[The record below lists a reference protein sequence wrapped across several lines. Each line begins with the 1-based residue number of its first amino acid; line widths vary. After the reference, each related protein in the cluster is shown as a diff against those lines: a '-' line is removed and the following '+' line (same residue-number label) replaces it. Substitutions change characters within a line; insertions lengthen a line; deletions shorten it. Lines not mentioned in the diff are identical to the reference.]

1 VPPEYGDVIEVT
13 YNLPGYIA
21 TGVSGELTVTFTPKC
36 NEDIE
41 TRIEMLADTGPFF
54 IPIKCLT
61 KKAELKLSS
70 AHLNFGHGVTLG
82 ESAQK
87 TFTITNSGALGVEF
101 SLSSTAITQGQLQTD
116 PTLGRSQAGGNSKG
130 LRIGDFLAHPS
141 TGSVPGYGST
151 TITCTF
157 SPSQSGSSSAPLSV
171 IFKAMVQG
179 RRPPS
184 VPPASLELVGLGRDV
199 PVFLEESVIDFKC
212 SMVDH
217 TYRDFL
223 RVRNGGKTA
232 MKVSVVNRHDIAEF
246 FNFSPDF
253 GFCQVSNLP
262 PSSSMSC
269 HQLTSADA
277 GRRGLPHQSPV
288 LPQSQHGQAV

>member
-1 VPPEYGDVIEVT
+1 MQVPPEYGDVIEVT
-13 YNLPGYIA
+13 YDLPGYIA
-21 TGVSGELTVTFTPKC
+21 TGVSGELNVTFTPKR
-36 NEDIE
+36 NEDID
-41 TRIEMLADTGPFF
+41 TRIEMLADTGPFS

-70 AHLNFGHGVTLG
+70 SRLDFGHGVTLG

-87 TFTITNSGALGVEF
+87 TFTITNTGALGVEF
-101 SLSSTAITQGQLQTD
+101 SLSSMGTEARLLTHPSMSKSQGV
-116 PTLGRSQAGGNSKG
+116 GSSKG
-130 LRIGDFLAHPS
+130 LRIGDFRAQPS

-157 SPSQSGSSSAPLSV
+157 SPTQSGSTSAPLSV

-184 VPPASLELVGLGRDV
+184 VPPASLELFGLGRDV

-232 MKVSVVNRHDIAEF
+232 MKVSVINRQDIAEF
-246 FNFSPDF
+246 FSFSPDF
-253 GFCQVSNLP
+253 GFCQVS
-262 PSSSMSC
+262 
-269 HQLTSADA
+269 
-277 GRRGLPHQSPV
+277 QST
-288 LPQSQHGQAV
+288 LIRMNDLKG